1 MSKEIYY
8 YAGRYAMIKSG
19 LKGPP
24 GTIIYVL
31 LQDAVIPK
39 TDKRKKPTK
48 LKEGEYIL
56 CLKNSEN
63 VKTRRDS

>member
-1 MSKEIYY
+1 MSKDIFY

-24 GTIIYVL
+24 GTIMYVML
-31 LQDAVIPK
+31 EDAMVSGP
-39 TDKRKKPTK
+39 RGKKPTK
-48 LKEGEYIL
+48 MKEGEYIL
-56 CLKNSEN
+56 CLKDSEN